1 MRARTTRFQNHRHKN
16 QRFELNLQPPAV
28 ILTIFLWVGETIVID
43 DGFIDQKKMVVL
55 IKNG

>member
-43 DGFIDQKKMVVL
+43 DGFIDQK
-55 IKNG
+55 